1 EERVH
6 TQAAGLVPGLGID
19 ENLNRTATRSNRWLQ
34 DRDEMRFGDRLSGMQ
49 GTVNEDHAVQES
61 MGPIV
66 DRTNEHLGTSD
77 QAVIRFRRLMIEA
90 ARRGPDETPVGLGPG
105 VDLAGLRGIDQ
116 TVPLER
122 DWQTLTP
129 VASA

>member
-1 EERVH
+1 MH
-6 TQAAGLVPGLGID
+6 
-19 ENLNRTATRSNRWLQ
+19 
-34 DRDEMRFGDRLSGMQ
+34 

-90 ARRGPDETPVGLGPG
+90 ARKPDETPAGLHDG
-105 VDLAGLRGIDQ
+105 VDLSGLRGIDQ

-122 DWQTLTP
+122 EWQSLTP
-129 VASA
+129 VPSA

>member
-1 EERVH
+1 V
-6 TQAAGLVPGLGID
+6 AMKAGHWSGIVGHG
-19 ENLNRTATRSNRWLQ
+19 NAY
-34 DRDEMRFGDRLSGMQ
+34 
-49 GTVNEDHAVQES
+49 EDFVVQES

-90 ARRGPDETPVGLGPG
+90 ARRGSDETPVGLHDGI
-105 VDLAGLRGIDQ
+105 DLSGLRGIDQ

-122 DWQTLTP
+122 EWQSLTP
-129 VASA
+129 VPSA